1 MSSDSQFVLSRQRA
15 FFICCQRW
23 DSNSLL
29 SVHRPTIL
37 VTQKVILIGSVASEK
52 KQLLQLCTART
63 VFPILVTVRFV
74 TVMPEMCHRKKTDIR
89 LTDQLLDDSS
99 NL

>member
-29 SVHRPTIL
+29 SVHEPTIL
-37 VTQKVILIGSVASEK
+37 VTQNVILIGSVASEK
-52 KQLLQLCTART
+52 NQLLQLCTART
-63 VFPILVTVRFV
+63 VFPILGTVRLY
-74 TVMPEMCHRKKTDIR
+74 TAMPAVCHWLTNEKKRKTDIR
-89 LTDQLLDDSS
+89 LTDQ
-99 NL
+99 